1 MINVI
6 YILFQISTIIFILLL
21 EQNNT
26 LLFEINSYKP
36 VPFIENNNKLITNNK
51 LRSFNK
57 LRTFNKEVL
66 EELKQ
71 TLKNKKIESD
81 LIDDIVEIGRFL
93 KKYKLEKILQT
104 RGLIIDLNSIDMNN
118 IILFK
123 KFFNQLSIIE
133 KICFKN
139 SIILFII
146 GEKKNYKFFTDLKY
160 FNPINYISPYNYTK
174 TWIFGSP
181 VKMEIGKVGKVAHNI
196 SINNMITDISNQYGI
211 LMEDLNIISFNHESY
226 YINYNINHL
235 LIS

>member
-26 LLFEINSYKP
+26 LLFEINSYEP
-36 VPFIENNNKLITNNK
+36 SPLIETENKLETIKQERNTY
-51 LRSFNK
+51 F
-57 LRTFNKEVL
+57 KEVL
-66 EELKQ
+66 KELKQ

-81 LIDDIVEIGRFL
+81 LIDDMVEIGRFL
-93 KKYKLEKILQT
+93 KKYKLEKILQS

-118 IILFK
+118 NILFK
-123 KFFNQLSIIE
+123 KFLNQLSIIE

-146 GEKKNYKFFTDLKY
+146 GEKKKYKFFTDLKY

-196 SINNMITDISNQYGI
+196 SINKMITDISNQYGI

-235 LIS
+235 LVS